1 MSILLN
7 VPKAVVCLTVSMVCV
22 AVPAFGQEAAPS
34 GPLVVQ
40 NEIAAVDTQKSVFHE
55 ASDNRPKRP
64 AALVPLEMSF
74 AALQAFDVHS
84 TLGALDRGGREANP
98 LVGGLV
104 ERPAVLIALKGTTAA
119 SVIYVTEKLWK
130 RHRTVAVLAMI
141 GLNCGYGMVAWHNY
155 SVGR

>member
-1 MSILLN
+1 MSILSN
-7 VPKAVVCLTVSMVCV
+7 VPKAVVCLTASMVFV
-22 AVPAFGQEAAPS
+22 AVPAFGQDAAPS
-34 GPLVVQ
+34 GSLVVQ
-40 NEIAAVDTQKSVFHE
+40 NEAAADAQRS
-55 ASDNRPKRP
+55 ALQQGNGSRPKRP
-64 AALVPLEMSF
+64 GALVPLEMSF

-98 LVGGLV
+98 LVEGLV
-104 ERPAVLIALKGTTAA
+104 NRPAVLIALKATTTA

-130 RHRTVAVLAMI
+130 RNRTVAVLAMI